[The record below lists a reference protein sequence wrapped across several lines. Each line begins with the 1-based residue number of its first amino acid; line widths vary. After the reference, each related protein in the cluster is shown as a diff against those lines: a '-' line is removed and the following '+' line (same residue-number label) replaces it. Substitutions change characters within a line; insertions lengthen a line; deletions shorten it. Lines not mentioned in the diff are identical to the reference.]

1 MYIVETVTLFVLLD
15 FVDIT
20 ILYYVFNE
28 NWWSTMQFLKYKMRQ
43 MQFYTLRIY
52 TVIFPITIRYIP
64 TTSKHRYQRKMS
76 SILDILI
83 LKNF

>member
-1 MYIVETVTLFVLLD
+1 
-15 FVDIT
+15 
-20 ILYYVFNE
+20 
-28 NWWSTMQFLKYKMRQ
+28 MQFLKYKMRQ

-52 TVIFPITIRYIP
+52 TVIFPITISYIP

-76 SILDILI
+76 STLDTLI

>member
-52 TVIFPITIRYIP
+52 NYCYFP
-64 TTSKHRYQRKMS
+64 HH
-76 SILDILI
+76 
-83 LKNF
+83 N